1 MNEEERHLAFIRELI
16 DFYSQQVVH
25 SEMLMTT
32 AGNKDV
38 FEMQIS
44 MLKNFVKTLEAIE
57 KDFFSLRRRNVK
69 SDFLFLDE

>member
-16 DFYSQQVVH
+16 DFYSEQVGNA
-25 SEMLMTT
+25 EMLMDK

-44 MLKNFVKTLEAIE
+44 LLKNFVKTLKAIE
-57 KDFFSLRRRNVK
+57 KDFLSFRRRNGK
-69 SDFLFLDE
+69 KEE

>member
-16 DFYSQQVVH
+16 DFYSEQVGNA
-25 SEMLMTT
+25 EMLMDT

-57 KDFFSLRRRNVK
+57 KDFISLRRRNVK
-69 SDFLFLDE
+69 SEE